1 MHSTQPLSLSI
12 SERWFPLCSF
22 TNFNLSFIFFL
33 PTNIPRCS
41 FCLAQLRSMVENFS
55 TDREKKVWWRSSHS
69 NVSTCCGIETMT
81 WGFLRGKLLCLCYKW
96 RRKVHYTRKLFRWTL
111 SIGLCMTGMEGHK
124 INKNNYFLLLREIA
138 RAGILGFSLWS
149 GACDRLSFSFS
160 FFYYLF
166 IDILPLSLPYDSLL
180 SSI

>member
-1 MHSTQPLSLSI
+1 
-12 SERWFPLCSF
+12 
-22 TNFNLSFIFFL
+22 
-33 PTNIPRCS
+33 
-41 FCLAQLRSMVENFS
+41 MVENFS
-55 TDREKKVWWRSSHS
+55 TDREKKVSWRSSHS

-149 GACDRLSFSFS
+149 GACDRLLLFFLLLPIYWYFAPLIAIRLTSVFDLTRYNLFHLQQGSF
-160 FFYYLF
+160 
-166 IDILPLSLPYDSLL
+166 
-180 SSI
+180 